1 MAEQDWIIREKRREA
16 RFKTSWFVVGMGL
29 AVAGAGL
36 VVGADGVD
44 SDGATGWAARTAG
57 GVQNLSTGA
66 LALGAGILI
75 LGLVMALFNRPGE
88 AARRLAQ
95 HVPGAAEKAHQDR
108 AYLLAIVPLTMVFFA
123 GRAVPGVGRL
133 VDGTA
138 DMGDKL
144 FLGVALLYAWLGPLI
159 VMGWDGGSRRNR
171 KYLEDELSRHI
182 RARSITFAFFVL
194 LAGTS
199 GALAL
204 AVLNPVWAVQALP
217 LVLAGAGAA
226 ASLRFAWLDR
236 QAGRDDG

>member
-1 MAEQDWIIREKRREA
+1 MVEQEWIVREQRREA
-16 RFKTSWFVVGMGL
+16 RFKTAWFVVGIGLAIAGIGL
-29 AVAGAGL
+29 AVG
-36 VVGADGVD
+36 VDGVVEGEV
-44 SDGATGWAARTAG
+44 SEWAARMAG
-57 GVQNLSTGA
+57 GVENLSTGA
-66 LALGAGILI
+66 AALGTAILI
-75 LGLVMALFNRPGE
+75 VGAMMALFNRPGE
-88 AARRLAQ
+88 AAKLLTE
-95 HVPGAAEKAHQDR
+95 HVPGRAEKAHRDR
-108 AYLLAIVPLTMVFFA
+108 AYMLSIIPLTMLFFA
-123 GRAVPGVGRL
+123 SRAVPGVGRL

-138 DMGDKL
+138 DLGDKL
-144 FLGVALLYAWLGPLI
+144 FLGVAVLYAWLGPLV

-194 LAGTS
+194 LAGAS

-204 AVLNPVWAVQALP
+204 ALFSPVWAVQSLP

>member
-1 MAEQDWIIREKRREA
+1 MAEQDWIVREQRREG
-16 RFKTSWFVVGMGL
+16 RFKTSWFIVGIGVAVVGVGL
-29 AVAGAGL
+29 I
-36 VVGADGVD
+36 VGADGVD
-44 SDGATGWAARTAG
+44 AGDVSGWAARTAG
-57 GVQNLSTGA
+57 GVENLSTGA
-66 LALGAGILI
+66 LVLGVGILI
-75 LGLVMALFNRPGE
+75 LGALMALFNRPGE

-95 HVPGAAEKAHQDR
+95 VGPGGAEKAHRDR
-108 AYLLAIVPLTMVFFA
+108 AYMLAIIPLTMLFFA
-123 GRAVPGVGRL
+123 SRAVPGVGRM

-138 DMGDKL
+138 DSIDKMY
-144 FLGVALLYAWLGPLI
+144 LGVALLYAWLGPLV

-199 GALAL
+199 AALVL
-204 AVLNPVWAVQALP
+204 AIWSPVWAVQSLP

>member
-1 MAEQDWIIREKRREA
+1 MAEQDWIVREQRREG
-16 RFKTSWFVVGMGL
+16 RFKTSWFIVGIGVAIAGVGL
-29 AVAGAGL
+29 I
-36 VVGADGVD
+36 VGADGVD
-44 SDGATGWAARTAG
+44 AGGASGWAARAAG

-66 LALGAGILI
+66 LALGAVLVA
-75 LGLVMALFNRPGE
+75 LGALLSLMNRPGE

-95 HVPGAAEKAHQDR
+95 VGPGGAEKAHRDR
-108 AYLLAIVPLTMVFFA
+108 AYMLSIIPLTMLFFA
-123 GRAVPGVGRL
+123 SRAVPGVGRM
-133 VDGTA
+133 VEGTA

-194 LAGTS
+194 LTGAS

-204 AVLNPVWAVQALP
+204 AIWNPVWAVQALP

>member
-1 MAEQDWIIREKRREA
+1 MAEQDRIVREQRREG
-16 RFKTSWFVVGMGL
+16 RFKTSWFIVGIGL
-29 AVAGAGL
+29 AIAGVGL
-36 VVGADGVD
+36 IVGADGID
-44 SDGATGWAARTAG
+44 TGGLSDWAARTAG
-57 GVQNLSTGA
+57 GMENLSAGM
-66 LALGAGILI
+66 LALGVAILI
-75 LGLVMALFNRPGE
+75 LGMLMALFNRPGE
-88 AARRLAQ
+88 ASRRPAEQ
-95 HVPGAAEKAHQDR
+95 VPGQAEKAQRDR
-108 AYLLAIVPLTMVFFA
+108 AYLLAIIPLTMLFFA
-123 GRAVPGVGRL
+123 SRAVPGVGRM

-138 DMGDKL
+138 DSIDKMY
-144 FLGVALLYAWLGPLI
+144 LGVALLYAWLGPLI

-194 LAGTS
+194 LTGTS

-204 AVLNPVWAVQALP
+204 AIWNPVWAVQALP